1 MSDVRVG
8 QVWASKNTGKWA
20 KVYGEDDHGWMME
33 WDRWGTD
40 NSKRFAISEAWLMD
54 DYVLVKDAEEAK

>member
-8 QVWASKNTGKWA
+8 QVWSSKNSGKWA
-20 KVYGEDDHGWMME
+20 KVYGEDDHGWMLE
-33 WDRWGTD
+33 WADGE
-40 NSKRFAISEAWLMD
+40 RFAISEAWLTD